1 MIILITGASHTGKTL
16 LAQRMLEKYK
26 YPYLS
31 IDHLKMGL
39 IRSGNTNLTP
49 LDDEA
54 LTDYLWPIVREMI
67 KTAVENRQNLIV
79 EGCYVPFDW
88 RKDFSKEYL
97 ADIRFLCLAMT
108 GEYIDKHFADITGNS
123 SVIESRLDDSDC
135 TLSSLKE
142 DNQRICEGFLKTGE
156 QVTLIDESFERV
168 IEVFC
173 RDDRENGYQYVTLRE
188 RPDLKDAAA
197 MWFHGKWNVPM
208 EAYLECMEAYLNH
221 ETEYGWYLCLDGSR
235 IIGGMGV
242 IENDFHDRKDLSPN
256 VCAVYTEEGYRC
268 QGIAG
273 KLLNMV
279 VEDLRSKGISPLYL
293 VTNHT
298 GFYERYGWEF
308 LCLVQGDGEPQ
319 MSRMYIH
326 R

>member
-67 KTAVENRQNLIV
+67 KTAIENRQNLIV

-88 RKDFSKEYL
+88 RKDFAEVYL
-97 ADIRFLCLAMT
+97 ADIRFICLAMT
-108 GEYIDKHFADITGNS
+108 GDYIDKHHEDIIGSS

-142 DNQRICEGFLKTGE
+142 DNQRICEGSLKAGE

-173 RDDRENGYQYVTLRE
+173 RDDREKGYQYVTLRE
-188 RPDLKDAAA
+188 RPDLKETAAT
-197 MWFHGKWNVPM
+197 WFHGKWNVPE
-208 EAYLECMEAYLNH
+208 EAYLECMEAYLNGA
-221 ETEYGWYLCLDGSR
+221 TDYGWYLCLDGSR

-308 LCLVQGDGEPQ
+308 LCLVQGDGEPEL
-319 MSRMYIH
+319 SRMYIH
-326 R
+326 K

>member
-16 LAQRMLEKYK
+16 LAQRMLEMYK

-49 LDDEA
+49 LDDDS
-54 LTDYLWPIVREMI
+54 LTDYLWPIVREII
-67 KTAVENRQNLIV
+67 KTAIENHQNLIV

-88 RKDFSKEYL
+88 RKDFAKEYL
-97 ADIRFLCLAMT
+97 TDIRFICLAMT
-108 GEYIDKHFADITGNS
+108 EDYIDKHHGDIVGNS

-135 TLSSLKE
+135 TLSDLKD
-142 DNQRICEGFLKTGE
+142 DNRQICEGFLRVGE
-156 QVTLIDESFERV
+156 QVTLIDDSFERI
-168 IEVFC
+168 IEVLC
-173 RDDRENGYQYVTLRE
+173 RDDREKGYQYVTLRE
-188 RPDLKDAAA
+188 KPSLKDAAA
-197 MWFHGKWNVPM
+197 AWFHGKWNVPK
-208 EAYLECMEAYLNH
+208 EAYLECMETYLSG

-256 VCAVYTEEGYRC
+256 VCAVYTEEEYRC

-279 VEDLRSKGISPLYL
+279 VEDMKSKGITPLYL
-293 VTNHT
+293 LTNHT

-308 LCLVQGDGEPQ
+308 LCLVQGDGEPEL
-319 MSRMYIH
+319 SRMYIH

>member
-16 LAQRMLEKYK
+16 LAQRMLEKFK

-39 IRSGNTNLTP
+39 IRSGNTSLTP

-54 LTDYLWPIVREMI
+54 LTGYLWPIVREMI
-67 KTAVENRQNLIV
+67 KTAIENHQNLIV

-88 RKDFSKEYL
+88 RKDFTEEYL
-97 ADIRFLCLAMT
+97 TDIRFICLAMT
-108 GEYIDKHFADITGNS
+108 GEYIDKHFGDITENS
-123 SVIESRLDDSDC
+123 SAIESRLDDSDC
-135 TLSSLKE
+135 AVSNLKE
-142 DNQRICEGFLKTGE
+142 DNRRYCEGFLQAGE
-156 QVTLIDESFERV
+156 QVTLIDDSFERV
-168 IEVFC
+168 IEFLC
-173 RDDRENGYQYVTLRE
+173 RDDNEKGYQYVTLRE

-197 MWFHGKWNVPM
+197 TWFHGKWNVPK
-208 EAYLECMEAYLNH
+208 EAYLECMESYLNC

-235 IIGGMGV
+235 IVGGMGV
-242 IENDFHDRKDLSPN
+242 IDNDFHDRKDLSPN
-256 VCAVYTEEGYRC
+256 VCAVYTEEEYRC

-279 VEDLRSKGISPLYL
+279 VKDMKSKGITPLYL

-308 LCLVQGDGEPQ
+308 LCMVQGDGEPE

-326 R
+326 K

>member
-16 LAQRMLEKYK
+16 LAQRMLEKFK

-54 LTDYLWPIVREMI
+54 LTEYLWPIVREMI
-67 KTAVENRQNLIV
+67 KTAIENRQNLIV

-88 RKDFSKEYL
+88 RKDFSEAYL
-97 ADIRFLCLAMT
+97 TEIQFVCLAMT
-108 GEYIDKHFADITGNS
+108 GEYIDMHFGDITGNS
-123 SVIESRLDDSDC
+123 SVIESRLDDSEC
-135 TLSSLKE
+135 TVSKLKE
-142 DNQRICEGFLKTGE
+142 DNRRYCEGFLKAGE
-156 QVTLIDESFERV
+156 QVTLIDESFEWV
-168 IEVFC
+168 IESLC
-173 RDDRENGYQYVTLRE
+173 RDDEKGYQYVTLRE

-197 MWFHGKWNVPM
+197 TWFHGKWNVPK

-256 VCAVYTEEGYRC
+256 VCAVYTEKEYRC

-273 KLLNMV
+273 NLLNMV
-279 VEDLRSKGISPLYL
+279 VEDMRSMGISPLYL

-308 LCLVQGDGEPQ
+308 LCMVQGDGEPE

-326 R
+326 K